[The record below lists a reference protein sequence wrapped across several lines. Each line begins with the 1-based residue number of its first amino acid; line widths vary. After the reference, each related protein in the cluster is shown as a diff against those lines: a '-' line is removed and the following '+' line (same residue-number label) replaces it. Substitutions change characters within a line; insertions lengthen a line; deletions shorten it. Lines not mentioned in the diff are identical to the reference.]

1 MTAPASSE
9 EKRRLETLRRYEEL
23 ELLYQTAPVGLALI
37 DRELRHIRINDRLA
51 AFNGRPAAGHIGRT
65 IHEVAPA
72 IAPELEKHFRHIFAT
87 GQPVLNIEIHR
98 PATPALPEEI
108 VSLGQYYPVKTAT
121 GYVEAISVVVVDIT
135 QRKQEEQ
142 ILRHARDLS
151 DTVIN
156 SLPGVFYLY
165 DENLKFLRWNRN
177 FEEVTGY
184 SPVEIATMGPLDF
197 FTGADRELIQAR
209 IKEVFLSGSSSA
221 EAKFRT
227 KDGRTPTYY
236 FTGRTTLIDGR
247 KCLVGVGI
255 DVSEPRRIEEELR
268 WRTALFE
275 AQLDAAIDGILVVDT
290 SGKKIIQNRRMQ
302 EIWKIPREFAD
313 DKDDAAQLKY
323 CTDRTKSPRKF
334 VEKVQYLYAHPTEVS
349 EDEIELVDGTMLER
363 YSAPVWDKAG
373 KLYGR
378 IWTFRD
384 ITERKQLTEQL
395 RQSQKMDAIGQLA
408 GGVAHDF
415 NNLLTV
421 INGHI
426 GLLQMKGQASPA
438 LTNSIQ
444 QIAEA
449 ANRAGNLTRQL
460 LTFSRQEVMQPAD
473 HNLNGLVANVLK
485 MLRRLLGEHI
495 ELEADYSMAPLPI
508 RADEGMVE
516 QVLLNLAVNAR
527 DAMPKGGTLRIAT
540 APVDLTETDA
550 QGQPQL
556 RPGRFACLMVSDT
569 GHGISPEILSRI
581 FEPFFTTK
589 EAGKGTGLGLATVY
603 GVMQQHEGWVT
614 VESTPGCGTTFR
626 AYFPRLAS
634 ALPATAVVQ
643 PGGIRGGHETI
654 LFVEDEEAV
663 RILGEAALAGLGYR
677 VLCAAAGAEALQLW
691 QAHRHEIDLLVTDL
705 VMPGGINGRELAE
718 RLLPDQ
724 PKMPVIYMSG
734 YSHEVA
740 GKDLALV
747 EGRNYLAKPFDVAKL
762 AATVRSNLDRS
773 GSRKPFAS

>member
-1 MTAPASSE
+1 MTGPKPTDE
-9 EKRRLETLRRYEEL
+9 VRRLETLRRYEEL

-51 AFNGRPAAGHIGRT
+51 ALNGRSAAEHIGRT

-87 GQPVLNIEIHR
+87 GQPLLNIEIHR
-98 PATPALPEEI
+98 PATPAQPGET
-108 VSLGQYYPVKTAT
+108 VSLGQYYPVKAAD
-121 GYVEAISVVVVDIT
+121 GRVEAISVVVVDIT
-135 QRKQEEQ
+135 KRNQEEQ
-142 ILRHARDLS
+142 ILRHEHDFSEA
-151 DTVIN
+151 VIN
-156 SLPGVFYLY
+156 SLPGVFYLF
-165 DENLKFLRWNRN
+165 DENLKFLRWNKN
-177 FEEVTGY
+177 FEQVTGY
-184 SPVEIATMGPLDF
+184 SAAEITRLSPLDLF
-197 FTGADRELIQAR
+197 AGTDKELIGAR
-209 IKEVFLSGSSSA
+209 SEEVFRKGASSA
-221 EAKFRT
+221 EADLVS
-227 KDGRTPTYY
+227 KDGRVIPYY
-236 FTGRTTLIDGR
+236 FTGVRAQLDGQT
-247 KCLVGVGI
+247 CLLGMGI
-255 DVSEPRRIEEELR
+255 DITERRWAEEELR

-275 AQLDAAIDGILVVDT
+275 AQLDATIDGILVVDT
-290 SGKKIIQNRRMQ
+290 AGKKILQNRRMA
-302 EIWKIPREFAD
+302 ELWKIPAEIVESND
-313 DKDDAAQLKY
+313 DSRQVLFV
-323 CTDRTKSPRKF
+323 TGRTKSPVQF
-334 VEKVQYLYAHPTEVS
+334 VEKVRYLYSHPSEVS
-349 EDEIELVDGTMLER
+349 RDEIELVDGTVLDR
-363 YSAPVWDKAG
+363 YSAPVWDKQG
-373 KLYGR
+373 RHYGR

-384 ITERKQLTEQL
+384 VTERKHMAEQL
-395 RQSQKMDAIGQLA
+395 RQSQKMEAIGQLA

-421 INGHI
+421 IHGHI
-426 GLLQMKGQASPA
+426 GLLQMKGQVSPA

-460 LTFSRQEVMQPAD
+460 LTFSRQEVMQQAD
-473 HNLNGLVANVLK
+473 HNLNSLVANLMK

-495 ELEADYSMAPLPI
+495 ELEVDYSSGSLPI

-527 DAMPKGGTLRIAT
+527 DAMAKGGALRIAT
-540 APVDLTETDA
+540 APVDISETEA
-550 QGQPQL
+550 HGQPQI
-556 RPGRFACLMVSDT
+556 RAGRFACLSVSDT
-569 GHGISPEILSRI
+569 GHGIAPEILPRI

-589 EAGKGTGLGLATVY
+589 AAGQGTGLGLATVY
-603 GVMQQHEGWVT
+603 GVMQQHEGWISVD
-614 VESTPGCGTTFR
+614 STPGCGTTFR

-634 ALPATAVVQ
+634 TMTQAQVAQSAA
-643 PGGIRGGHETI
+643 IRGGHETI

-677 VLCAAAGAEALQLW
+677 VLCAATGMEALQLW

-724 PKMPVIYMSG
+724 PRLPVIYMSG

-747 EGRNYLAKPFDVAKL
+747 DGRNYLAKPFDVAKL

-773 GSRKPFAS
+773 RSRKPFAS